1 MIKKIILFC
10 FIIFSMCSGVTAQEF
25 EPDELINISVYEKI
39 NPAIVAI
46 DANLDDGFSAGTGC
60 VIRSDGVILTG
71 SHVIEDA
78 TDIDV
83 TTYNGKVYKAKI
95 LAKMGKNKDLALLKI
110 DAKTPMKTI
119 SFGNSEEV
127 KVGQKVLAIGN
138 PFGFA
143 GTLTSGIVSRIDYTK
158 GRIQTDAA
166 IPAAKQQ
173 QPRRLVRAVVRQRHR
188 LEQRGKHTGA
198 RLKGHEATDYRP
210 GQQVPARR
218 QLRGRVQAPRQR
230 PQRKEDR
237 QAANHPHRHEPRHGQ
252 RLPHPDSG

>member
-1 MIKKIILFC
+1 MQDNSRKKGNNMIKKIILFC
-10 FIIFSMCSGVTAQEF
+10 FIIFSMYSGVTAQEF
-25 EPDELINISVYEKI
+25 EPDELININVYEKI

-78 TDIDV
+78 KDIDV
-83 TTYNGKVYKAKI
+83 TTYNGKIYKASV

-110 DAKTPMKTI
+110 DAKSPLKTI

-143 GTLTSGIVSRIDYTK
+143 GTLTSGIVSRIDYAK

-166 IPAAKQQ
+166 INPGCSGGPLLNSRGEVIGISQSIYNPDNNISNIGIGFAIPVNDAKKFIETANLDET
-173 QPRRLVRAVVRQRHR
+173 RLTNKKRFAIN
-188 LEQRGKHTGA
+188 K
-198 RLKGHEATDYRP
+198 
-210 GQQVPARR
+210 
-218 QLRGRVQAPRQR
+218 
-230 PQRKEDR
+230 
-237 QAANHPHRHEPRHGQ
+237 
-252 RLPHPDSG
+252 